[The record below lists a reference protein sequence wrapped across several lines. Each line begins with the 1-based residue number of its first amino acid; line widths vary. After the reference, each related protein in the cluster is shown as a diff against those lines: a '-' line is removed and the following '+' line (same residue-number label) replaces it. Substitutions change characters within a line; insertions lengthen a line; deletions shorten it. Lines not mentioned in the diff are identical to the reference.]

1 MKKFIILIPL
11 FNDWKSVS
19 KLLNAIDLQ
28 IINWDAD
35 VSVIIVND
43 ASTETRSDLV
53 SNYKKIKSVKI
64 LNMKKNRVH
73 QRCIAAGLKYICEKE
88 DFDRVI
94 VMDADG
100 EDRPEELN
108 DFYKAAKEDPENTI
122 TGNRFERSEGI
133 FFKILYEIHKI
144 LTLVFT
150 GKLIKFGNFTCLPKK
165 HVQELIEKPFLWNSY
180 SSSVVKAIYQ
190 RGFIHSKRGLRYV
203 LPSKMNFPALVF
215 HSLAIISVFRNQVI
229 VRSIIF
235 LLVYLFFS
243 VSFDVNTF
251 SFSADRM
258 LSSLTFLPY
267 PILFL
272 FVFVLAI
279 LKISLRSNK
288 KGLDNSLENIGSIDV
303 LNSSDSR

>member
-43 ASTETRSDLV
+43 ASTETRSGLV
-53 SNYKKIKSVKI
+53 SNYQKIKSVKI
-64 LNMKKNRVH
+64 INMKKNRVH
-73 QRCIAAGLKYICEKE
+73 QRCIAAGLKYICENE

-108 DFYKAAKEDPENTI
+108 DFFNKAQENSNMTI
-122 TGNRFERSEGI
+122 TGNRFKRSEGI
-133 FFKILYEIHKI
+133 VFKILYEVHKI

-150 GKLIKFGNFTCLPKK
+150 GKLIKFGNFTCLPKD
-165 HVQELIEKPFLWNSY
+165 HVKQLIQKPYLWNSY
-180 SSSVVKAIYQ
+180 SSSIVKTIND
-190 RGFIHSKRGLRYV
+190 RTFIPSKRGLRYV
-203 LPSKMNFPALVF
+203 LPSKMNFTGLVF
-215 HSLAIISVFRNQVI
+215 HSLAIISVFRNTVI
-229 VRSIIF
+229 IRSIAF
-235 LLVYLFFS
+235 LLIYLFLISNNFS
-243 VSFDVNTF
+243 I
-251 SFSADRM
+251 
-258 LSSLTFLPY
+258 LTLI

-272 FVFVLAI
+272 ILFVLII
-279 LKISLRSNK
+279 LKISKRTNMDGLNK
-288 KGLDNSLENIGSIDV
+288 SLENIGSIDV
-303 LNSSDSR
+303 LDSSNSR